1 MFFERSHKENTA
13 DNALRCR
20 VLVGGYLALSGR
32 IDAEVVHSPFSL
44 TESEAPVT
52 AQPCSR
58 HSVAAVARRRRCCI
72 LLRNTLEFLDAWLEA
87 VGRVVLWFK
96 NQDQPLA

>member
-52 AQPCSR
+52 AQPCSI
-58 HSVAAVARRRRCCI
+58 HSAAAVARRRRCRMVRLVVGWFGNLGVCVVYPE
-72 LLRNTLEFLDAWLEA
+72 LL
-87 VGRVVLWFK
+87 
-96 NQDQPLA
+96 